1 MNAFAPEHLI
11 QPRTDSV
18 PVRDARE
25 PTNCAQFVYLE
36 LSGASSAA
44 RRPYHTDGR
53 FMIRAFFL
61 LLALLVGP
69 GIVHGQNAGSIGQDE
84 DPGPV
89 LILLRLTDE
98 LSLTSRQ
105 IGALERIDREMD
117 RQNEPHLERLREIR
131 DGIRALGNYDELGE
145 ERRKR
150 FDEYIAEARHL
161 VDEIRANNL
170 TAMRRVGNV
179 LTDAQKERL
188 AAILRERDGNR
199 ERSSDN
205 SRVPGRP

>member
-1 MNAFAPEHLI
+1 
-11 QPRTDSV
+11 
-18 PVRDARE
+18 
-25 PTNCAQFVYLE
+25 
-36 LSGASSAA
+36 
-44 RRPYHTDGR
+44 
-53 FMIRAFFL
+53 MIRAFFL